1 MLLLDVRIKKELF
14 GFSVLFIVYII
25 IPLSEII
32 STGGM
37 VSREELHSI
46 LGLSKEVV
54 ENKIFKQY

>member
-1 MLLLDVRIKKELF
+1 MLLLDVGIKKELF
-14 GFSVLFIVYII
+14 GFSVLFIVYI